1 MKKHF
6 ALCLLT
12 VIVILSSCQKE
23 SSTDSNTATIEGTYK
38 LKYLTSKTNS
48 TITGD
53 DGEKAVT
60 TSDYTTIDN
69 QGTILFDNSNL
80 SATGLTYTVDTIANV
95 YLYQDNQLI
104 NSSSYPFQFTL
115 PVSNSVASYKLI
127 GADSIYFP
135 GGSLTSGVGGSG
147 SIPTGPSGGRYSLN
161 GKLLTLTQNASK
173 DSTFVDSGI
182 TFHMTESAV
191 SSVVMEK
198 Q

>member
-6 ALCLLT
+6 ALSLLT
-12 VIVILSSCQKE
+12 VIVILISCKKE
-23 SSTDSNTATIEGTYK
+23 SNTDNNAAIEGTYK
-38 LKYLTSKTNS
+38 LKYLTAKTNS

-60 TSDYTTIDN
+60 ISDYTTIDN
-69 QGTILFDNSNL
+69 QGTIVFDNSNL
-80 SATGLTYTVDTIANV
+80 SATGLSYTVDTIANV

-115 PVSNSVASYKLI
+115 PASNSVASYKLI

-135 GGSLTSGVGGSG
+135 GGSLTAGVGGNG
-147 SIPTGPSGGRYSLN
+147 SIQAGPSGGRYSLN

-173 DSTFVDSGI
+173 DSTFIESGV
-182 TFHMTESAV
+182 TFHMSESAV

>member
-6 ALCLLT
+6 ALCVLT
-12 VIVILSSCQKE
+12 AIVTLISCKKE
-23 SSTDSNTATIEGTYK
+23 SNTDDNPTIEGTYK

-48 TITGD
+48 TIIGD
-53 DGEKAVT
+53 DGEKAIT

-69 QGTILFDNSNL
+69 QGTIVFDNSNL
-80 SATGLTYTVDTIANV
+80 SATGLSYTVDTIANV

-104 NSSSYPFQFTL
+104 NSSSYPFNFTL
-115 PVSNSVASYKLI
+115 PASNSVASYKLI

-135 GGSLTSGVGGSG
+135 GGSLTAGVGGTG
-147 SIPTGPSGGRYSLN
+147 SIQAGPSGGRYTLAGN
-161 GKLLTLTQNASK
+161 LLTLTQNVSK
-173 DSTFVDSGI
+173 DSTFIESGV
-182 TFHMTESAV
+182 TFHMNESAV